1 MPKDRNLAR
10 ILGLATA
17 LIWGLSFISI
27 KTAVGEIPPMTLGLA
42 RFVVAVAILPLIALG
57 MKQKLAVSWSDLP
70 LLFLGG
76 MVGYTLYFLGE
87 NNGVKLL
94 TSSEASILI
103 GTIPVLTMLAER
115 IFLRTR
121 LPARAYFGAAL
132 SLAGVVL
139 IVARTG
145 EASRGIAGWLF
156 MGLAAVCWV
165 GYAFLTRAV
174 SRMQGQVTIA
184 FWQSLFGL
192 IGFIPFAIAE
202 SGQWRMPSP
211 IAWLNIAYLGVFC
224 SALGYW
230 FYITSLD
237 ILGPGGASVFINLIP
252 VISVIAGFAVL
263 GDRLTAGQ
271 WVGAL
276 VAIAG
281 VWLATTPARRSRGP
295 AIAA

>member
-1 MPKDRNLAR
+1 
-10 ILGLATA
+10 
-17 LIWGLSFISI
+17 
-27 KTAVGEIPPMTLGLA
+27 
-42 RFVVAVAILPLIALG
+42 
-57 MKQKLAVSWSDLP
+57 
-70 LLFLGG
+70 
-76 MVGYTLYFLGE
+76 
-87 NNGVKLL
+87 
-94 TSSEASILI
+94 
-103 GTIPVLTMLAER
+103 IPVLTMLAER

-121 LPARAYFGAAL
+121 LPARAYFGAGL

-174 SRMQGQVTIA
+174 PRRQGQVTIA

-281 VWLATTPARRSRGP
+281 VWLATTPSRRSRGP
-295 AIAA
+295 ATAA

>member
-1 MPKDRNLAR
+1 L
-10 ILGLATA
+10 
-17 LIWGLSFISI
+17 
-27 KTAVGEIPPMTLGLA
+27 
-42 RFVVAVAILPLIALG
+42 
-57 MKQKLAVSWSDLP
+57 
-70 LLFLGG
+70 
-76 MVGYTLYFLGE
+76 
-87 NNGVKLL
+87 
-94 TSSEASILI
+94 
-103 GTIPVLTMLAER
+103 
-115 IFLRTR
+115 
-121 LPARAYFGAAL
+121 
-132 SLAGVVL
+132 
-139 IVARTG
+139 
-145 EASRGIAGWLF
+145 
-156 MGLAAVCWV
+156 
-165 GYAFLTRAV
+165 
-174 SRMQGQVTIA
+174 
-184 FWQSLFGL
+184 
-192 IGFIPFAIAE
+192 
-202 SGQWRMPSP
+202 SP